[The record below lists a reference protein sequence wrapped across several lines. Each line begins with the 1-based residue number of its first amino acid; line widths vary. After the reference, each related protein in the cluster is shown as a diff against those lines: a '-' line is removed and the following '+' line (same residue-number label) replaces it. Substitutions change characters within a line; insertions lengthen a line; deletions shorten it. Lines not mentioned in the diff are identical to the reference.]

1 MTKLKLNI
9 AGTEIEYEGNE
20 KFLETKIIK
29 FLEAVR
35 KSHNEEV
42 KRNLLALHEDLQQ
55 NLDTLDSSIA
65 GMLQLNEELDRSVR
79 KFYDRTKSFFERME
93 TLSNSA
99 ELANASKS
107 MQEMLM
113 SFNLQFLMLQN
124 KVSHENRQFTMV
136 SNIMK
141 NKHDTAK
148 NSINNIR

>member
-107 MQEMLM
+107 MQEMLI